1 MNKKIT
7 ILTQKEKKELLTI
20 SNWLGLNADEFNRL
34 EKKYI
39 EILNGSDEGSTLY
52 ENIEKLLE
60 NIVLELD
67 DKLFEYSDEKDE
79 EKVFNDNV
87 GLELF
92 FLKTGLQELGLPD
105 CEITEALDNLRDKV
119 EEACERLPYEA
130 VLDIL
135 HETSIGLLEY
145 YKKYKK

>member
-7 ILTQKEKKELLTI
+7 ILTLKEKKELLTI
-20 SNWLGLNADEFNRL
+20 SELLGLDADEFNRL
-34 EKKYI
+34 EKKFI
-39 EILNGSDEGSTLY
+39 EIINESDEGSTLY
-52 ENIEKLLE
+52 ENIDKLLE
-60 NIVLELD
+60 NIVEELD

-87 GLELF
+87 GIELF

-119 EEACERLPYEA
+119 KEACETLPYEN
-130 VLDIL
+130 VLNVL
-135 HETSIGLLEY
+135 HKTSMGLLKY
-145 YKKYKK
+145 YKNEK

>member
-39 EILNGSDEGSTLY
+39 EILNESDEGSTLY
-52 ENIEKLLE
+52 DNIDKLLE
-60 NIVLELD
+60 NIVEELD
-67 DKLFEYSDEKDE
+67 DKLFEYSDEKDA
-79 EKVFNDNV
+79 EKIFDDNV

-92 FLKTGLQELGLPD
+92 SLKTGLQELGVPD
-105 CEITEALDNLRDKV
+105 DEITKVLDILRDKV
-119 EEACERLPYEA
+119 EEARERLPYED

-135 HETSIGLLEY
+135 HETSMGLLKY
-145 YKKYKK
+145 YKNKK

>member
-39 EILNGSDEGSTLY
+39 EILNESDGSTLY
-52 ENIEKLLE
+52 ENI
-60 NIVLELD
+60 
-67 DKLFEYSDEKDE
+67 DKLFEYSDEKDA
-79 EKVFNDNV
+79 EKIFNDRL
-87 GLELF
+87 GIELF

-119 EEACERLPYEA
+119 EEACERLPYED
-130 VLDIL
+130 VLGIL
-135 HETSIGLLEY
+135 HKTSMGLLEY

>member
-7 ILTQKEKKELLTI
+7 ILTQNEKKELLTI

-34 EKKYI
+34 EKKYL
-39 EILNGSDEGSTLY
+39 EILNESDERSTLY
-52 ENIEKLLE
+52 ENIDKLLE
-60 NIVLELD
+60 NIVEELG
-67 DKLFEYSDEKDE
+67 DKLFEYSDEKDV
-79 EKVFNDNV
+79 EKIFNDNL

-105 CEITEALDNLRDKV
+105 DEITEALDVLRDKV
-119 EEACERLPYEA
+119 KEACERIPYEG

-135 HETSIGLLEY
+135 HETSMGLLKY
-145 YKKYKK
+145 YKNKK

>member
-20 SNWLGLNADEFNRL
+20 SNWLGINADEFNRL

-39 EILNGSDEGSTLY
+39 EILNESDGSTLY
-52 ENIEKLLE
+52 ENIDKLLE

-67 DKLFEYSDEKDE
+67 DKLFEYSDEKDA
-79 EKVFNDNV
+79 EKIFNNRL
-87 GLELF
+87 GIELF
-92 FLKTGLQELGLPD
+92 FLKTELQELGLSD
-105 CEITEALDNLRDKV
+105 DEITEVLDILRDKV
-119 EEACERLPYEA
+119 EEACERLPYED
-130 VLDIL
+130 VLGIL
-135 HETSIGLLEY
+135 HKTSMGLLEY

>member
-1 MNKKIT
+1 MNKKII
-7 ILTQKEKKELLTI
+7 ILTQKEKKELLII

-39 EILNGSDEGSTLY
+39 EILNESDEGSTLY
-52 ENIEKLLE
+52 ENINKLLE
-60 NIVLELD
+60 NIVEELD

-87 GLELF
+87 GIELF

-119 EEACERLPYEA
+119 KEACEILPYEN
-130 VLDIL
+130 VLSVL
-135 HETSIGLLEY
+135 HKTSMGLLKY
-145 YKKYKK
+145 YKNEK

>member
-7 ILTQKEKKELLTI
+7 ILTQNEKKELLTI

-34 EKKYI
+34 EKKYL
-39 EILNGSDEGSTLY
+39 EILNESDEGSTLY
-52 ENIEKLLE
+52 ENIDKLLE
-60 NIVLELD
+60 NIVEELG

-87 GLELF
+87 GIELF

-105 CEITEALDNLRDKV
+105 DEITEALDVLRDKV
-119 EEACERLPYEA
+119 KEACERIPYEG

-135 HETSIGLLEY
+135 HETSMGLLKY
-145 YKKYKK
+145 YKNKK

>member
-39 EILNGSDEGSTLY
+39 EILNESDGSTLY
-52 ENIEKLLE
+52 ETIEKLLV
-60 NIVLELD
+60 NIVEELD
-67 DKLFEYSDEKDE
+67 DKLFEYSDEKDA
-79 EKVFNDNV
+79 EKIFNDRL
-87 GLELF
+87 GIELF
-92 FLKTGLQELGLPD
+92 FLKTELQELGLSD
-105 CEITEALDNLRDKV
+105 DEITEVLDILRDKV
-119 EEACERLPYEA
+119 EEACERLPYED
-130 VLDIL
+130 VLGIL
-135 HETSIGLLEY
+135 YKTSMGLLEY

>member
-39 EILNGSDEGSTLY
+39 EILNESDGSTLY
-52 ENIEKLLE
+52 ETIDKLLV
-60 NIVLELD
+60 NIVEELG

-87 GLELF
+87 GIELF

-105 CEITEALDNLRDKV
+105 DEITEALDILRDKA

-135 HETSIGLLEY
+135 HETSMGLLKY
-145 YKKYKK
+145 YKNEK

>member
-39 EILNGSDEGSTLY
+39 EILNESDGSTLY
-52 ENIEKLLE
+52 ETIDRLLE
-60 NIVLELD
+60 NIVEELD
-67 DKLFEYSDEKDE
+67 DKLFEYSDEKDA
-79 EKVFNDNV
+79 EKIFNDNL

>member
-39 EILNGSDEGSTLY
+39 EILNESDGSTLY
-52 ENIEKLLE
+52 ETIEKLLV
-60 NIVLELD
+60 NIVEELG

-92 FLKTGLQELGLPD
+92 FLKTGLQE
-105 CEITEALDNLRDKV
+105 
-119 EEACERLPYEA
+119 
-130 VLDIL
+130 
-135 HETSIGLLEY
+135 
-145 YKKYKK
+145 

>member
-52 ENIEKLLE
+52 ENIDKLLE
-60 NIVLELD
+60 NIVEELD
-67 DKLFEYSDEKDE
+67 DKIFEYSDEKDE

-87 GLELF
+87 GIELF

-105 CEITEALDNLRDKV
+105 DEITEALDNLRDKV

-135 HETSIGLLEY
+135 HETSMGLLKY
-145 YKKYKK
+145 YKNEK

>member
-7 ILTQKEKKELLTI
+7 ILTQNEKKELLTI

-34 EKKYI
+34 EKKYL

-52 ENIEKLLE
+52 ENIDKLLE
-60 NIVLELD
+60 NIVEELG

-87 GLELF
+87 GIELF
-92 FLKTGLQELGLPD
+92 FLKTGLEELGLPD
-105 CEITEALDNLRDKV
+105 HEITEALDILRDKV
-119 EEACERLPYEA
+119 KESCEKIPYEG

-135 HETSIGLLEY
+135 HETSMGLLKY
-145 YKKYKK
+145 YKNKK

>member
-39 EILNGSDEGSTLY
+39 EILNESDGSTLY
-52 ENIEKLLE
+52 ENIDKLLE

-67 DKLFEYSDEKDE
+67 DKLFEYSDEKDA
-79 EKVFNDNV
+79 EKIFNDRL
-87 GLELF
+87 GIELF
-92 FLKTGLQELGLPD
+92 FLKTELQELGLSD
-105 CEITEALDNLRDKV
+105 DEITEVLDILRDKV
-119 EEACERLPYEA
+119 EEACERLPYED

-135 HETSIGLLEY
+135 HETSMGLLKY
-145 YKKYKK
+145 YKNEK

>member
-39 EILNGSDEGSTLY
+39 EILNESDGSTLY
-52 ENIEKLLE
+52 ENIDKLLE

-67 DKLFEYSDEKDE
+67 DKLFEYSDEKDA
-79 EKVFNDNV
+79 EKIFNDRL
-87 GLELF
+87 GIELF
-92 FLKTGLQELGLPD
+92 FLKTELQELGLSD
-105 CEITEALDNLRDKV
+105 DEITEVLDILRDKV
-119 EEACERLPYEA
+119 EEACERLPYED
-130 VLDIL
+130 VLGIL
-135 HETSIGLLEY
+135 HETSMGLLKY
-145 YKKYKK
+145 YKNEK

>member
-1 MNKKIT
+1 M
-7 ILTQKEKKELLTI
+7 LV
-20 SNWLGLNADEFNRL
+20 
-34 EKKYI
+34 
-39 EILNGSDEGSTLY
+39 
-52 ENIEKLLE
+52 
-60 NIVLELD
+60 NIVEELG

-135 HETSIGLLEY
+135 HETSMGLLEY